1 MRALAR
7 TAFRTPGPPALTL
20 PGGSV
25 RLAVFGPEADNWC
38 LAKSIGLAKLIAETL
53 VLIGISSD
61 VPWGKASSE
70 LVNAV
75 FEQHVVA
82 IIALDRNSS
91 HLAEQIGVKA
101 FVPVLAISS
110 DHALTST
117 NIPWI
122 FRLPEGTSLDQAMQ
136 TVAAAESSRGPNRSR
151 LRDVLA
157 SGTQVAGTQFQPTGE
172 PR

>member
-1 MRALAR
+1 MRSPEVAA
-7 TAFRTPGPPALTL
+7 TL
-20 PGGSV
+20 
-25 RLAVFGPEADNWC
+25 
-38 LAKSIGLAKLIAETL
+38 IKLNAGATRWS
-53 VLIGISSD
+53 LIGISSD
-61 VPWGKASSE
+61 VQWGKASSQ
-70 LVNAV
+70 LVSEV
-75 FEQHVVA
+75 FEKKVLG

-101 FVPVLAISS
+101 FVPVIAISS

-122 FRLPEGTSLDQAMQ
+122 FRMPEDTSLDQAMRAL
-136 TVAAAESSRGPNRSR
+136 AAAEQQSGPNRTK

-157 SGTQVAGTQFQPTGE
+157 SGTQVAGTRFRPTGE